1 MRGEGKLAGLAC
13 SGSLAP
19 RFVNN
24 DYATAEIVIALRMRV
39 VRRLLGLGLLCAVR
53 RVSLTWESPEGLC
66 AVMLLC
72 CSLLWMMRQPAERL
86 CYGFHAR
93 EERINASA
101 VPTAPLIFFQPL
113 ILRLALPWSSE
124 QGGQCE
130 QQDSWRH
137 KQHQQYTWLEIYVT
151 N

>member
-24 DYATAEIVIALRMRV
+24 DYATAAIVIALRMRV
-39 VRRLLGLGLLCAVR
+39 VRRWLGLGLLCAVR

-101 VPTAPLIFFQPL
+101 VPTDGTPRIFLQL
-113 ILRLALPWSSE
+113 LRSHLTYHGFSE
-124 QGGQCE
+124 QCTQ
-130 QQDSWRH
+130 
-137 KQHQQYTWLEIYVT
+137 
-151 N
+151 